1 MSELFALELINE
13 INFLRDQPKK
23 YRDQV
28 LKYQKDKN
36 DKSYDIYLR
45 EGKLNVNIIKFNQ
58 AIDILEKTSQ
68 GKLITIEPLLNKVC
82 ERIYNEKIKC
92 LKNYNNL
99 QNDVYQYI
107 DSITSNYGKVAG
119 KICFIIDQGNTNP
132 KPIVLFNLIN
142 NQSLLNNKLQLFGC
156 FQENGITVMYLAR
169 YFIPNGHSIDH
180 LSDSCIEIEE
190 EIIEEIQYEDTQPIE
205 DKDMEIDKDWGPNIE
220 KVVKTSK
227 IEEINGEIIKTIY
240 VKKYLLN
247 GKIENESIVKKLKK
261 K

>member
-1 MSELFALELINE
+1 MSELFALELVNE

-23 YRDQV
+23 YKEQIS
-28 LKYQKDKN
+28 KYQKDKN
-36 DKSYDIYLR
+36 DKLYDIYLR
-45 EGKLNVNIIKFNQ
+45 EGKLSVNINKFNQ
-58 AIDILEKTSQ
+58 ALELLDKTSH
-68 GKLITIEPLLNKVC
+68 GKLITIEPLLSKIC
-82 ERIYNEKIKC
+82 EKIYKEKIKS

-99 QNDVYQYI
+99 QNDVFQHI
-107 DSITSNYGKVAG
+107 EQITSEYGRAAG
-119 KICFIIDQGNTNP
+119 KISFIIDQGNTSP
-132 KPIVLFNLIN
+132 KPIVLFSLIN
-142 NQSLLNNKLQLFGC
+142 NQSLLNSKLQLFGC
-156 FQENGITVMYLAR
+156 FQENGITIIYMTR

-190 EIIEEIQYEDTQPIE
+190 EIIEEIQYEETQPIE

-247 GKIENESIVKKLKK
+247 GKIENESIVKKIRK
-261 K
+261 